1 MRNAVGGDDDDDSD
15 FLNGDGGDDSIL
27 VGSGDVV
34 TGGEGADEI
43 VLGDWLTSG
52 EAAQIMDYTA
62 EDDSILLVWDDSIET
77 STEPQI
83 TVSADP
89 DTPDQT
95 LVLLDG
101 IVVASA
107 NGGDLLPSDIAL
119 VPLSSATLLGL
130 TAS

>member
-1 MRNAVGGDDDDDSD
+1 
-15 FLNGDGGDDSIL
+15 
-27 VGSGDVV
+27 
-34 TGGEGADEI
+34 
-43 VLGDWLTSG
+43 
-52 EAAQIMDYTA
+52 MDYTA
-62 EDDSILLVWDDSIET
+62 EDDSILLVCDDSIET

-95 LVLLDG
+95 LVLLNR
-101 IVVASA
+101 IVVASV